1 VQLATIFGAGRW
13 QVEGIAASSE
23 IRSRCSSGSYRF
35 EDVMEDV
42 MEGGSGIRSTPLETS
57 VLLYCWCGD
66 AMDGTAEV
74 E

>member
-1 VQLATIFGAGRW
+1 VRSGVDVAVGA
-13 QVEGIAASSE
+13 IDS
-23 IRSRCSSGSYRF
+23 
-35 EDVMEDV
+35 EDVMEEK